1 LFKEEVKKML
11 NRKGQNTAE
20 YAILIALIIAAA
32 VGMQTYVKRGLQ
44 GKMKDAVNHTG
55 TAQEVGGANLTFSG
69 DQYEPYY
76 AASDTNVKTM
86 NNATRSETAHGGI
99 VQGINNKTTVDV
111 GGTETVSDTTNAD

>member
-1 LFKEEVKKML
+1 ML

-44 GKMKDAVNHTG
+44 GRMHDAVRHTG
-55 TAQEVGGANLTFSG
+55 TTGNVGGTDLNFTG

-76 AASDTNVKTM
+76 AESETKVKSERSANEEVGARGQITRTNVKE
-86 NNATRSETAHGGI
+86 ETK
-99 VQGINNKTTVDV
+99 VEEK
-111 GGTETVSDTTNAD
+111 GTEKVTGVIAAN